1 MIKTGELGME
11 WLKDKRVWWLV
22 ELLLFIIAFYYV
34 YRFHGGNQ
42 SAPPPAG
49 KGATKSAAMVSN
61 GKPRANAKL
70 ETAVVCLDVDEEV
83 GKPLLA
89 KGVFSKYIDYL
100 YCFAEF
106 SGAAPDEVVFYW
118 IYKESIIA
126 QKRVRSAKDYPAA
139 WSRLSMSPD
148 KTGEW
153 RVDVQTADGRFL
165 GSASFILK

>member
-1 MIKTGELGME
+1 ME
-11 WLKDKRVWWLV
+11 WLKDKRVWRLV
-22 ELLLFIIAFYYV
+22 ELLLFFIAFYYV
-34 YRFHGGNQ
+34 YRLHGGNQ
-42 SAPPPAG
+42 PTPPAAEPG
-49 KGATKSAAMVSN
+49 RTKSAAMVSN
-61 GKPRANAKL
+61 GNPRFKAGVKL

-106 SGAAPDEVVFYW
+106 GGAAPDEVVFYW
-118 IYKESIIA
+118 IYQGSIIA
-126 QKRVRSAKDYPAA
+126 QKRVRPSKDYPAA
-139 WSRLSMSPD
+139 WSRLNMSPE

-153 RVDVQTADGRFL
+153 RVDIQTADGRFL